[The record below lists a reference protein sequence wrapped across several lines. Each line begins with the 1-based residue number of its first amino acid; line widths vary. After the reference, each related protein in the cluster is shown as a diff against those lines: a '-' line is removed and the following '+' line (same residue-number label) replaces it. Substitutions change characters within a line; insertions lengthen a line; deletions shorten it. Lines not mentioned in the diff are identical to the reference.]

1 MSQPAARQMP
11 HWPRLMGADLAALYL
26 GIGKTTLSQKGP
38 APKSNGRRKLYDIQ
52 DLDRWADA
60 LDGQPLDE
68 SQKKD
73 EGTDMLARVRER
85 IAGGP
90 D

>member
-1 MSQPAARQMP
+1 MPDKAATMP
-11 HWPRLMGADLAALYL
+11 YWPRLMSVELAALYL
-26 GIGKTTLSQKGP
+26 GIGTTTLSQDGP
-38 APKSNGRRKLYDIQ
+38 VPKRKGRRILYDIQ

-68 SQKKD
+68 GQKKD

-85 IAGGP
+85 IARGS